1 MNDSEAE
8 TEKEFIMNTN
18 TGKKSITAR
27 FIAVIL
33 CFLLVITLT
42 PNTGRAAEDPSQ
54 GEPAPEEISSEDMK
68 LTQKDVDR
76 SDVIESE
83 NTEDSTTY
91 SLGGGKKMTV
101 VYGQDVRYEDENGD
115 LVDIDPSLKTTGSR
129 AETEN
134 GVSLYGYSYEN
145 KEGESRQYMPDSLS
159 EDTPVLL
166 ERDGLGISMSPDD
179 DTLDILGIS
188 ESTIDVKDAKTQTP
202 YEDDKMLPTRAVY
215 DKNGSSG
222 KIEYISTDTGVKE
235 KTVLKDKPSSNVL
248 RYVLDTEGLYVRKN
262 SSDEGLTFY
271 DEKTDEIAASMPV
284 PNMNDDSGRAYSEE
298 ITTDIEKK
306 NGKYIVTLTID
317 EEYLEDSDRQ
327 YPVTVDPTLTWSG
340 SSKLQDVYVINGSQY
355 SNTNFYDSGITKMA
369 AGKGTQGI
377 FRTYLRNPNLR
388 ANFVGRYVSSAK
400 LTIYERGNGASGKT
414 IKAYRVTE
422 NWNLSSIKWNNQ
434 PSHGT
439 DPNGTAKTTGTTGKA
454 LNISILA
461 YARYMAKD
469 NPGYGLL
476 LKNSSESSSGS
487 YADFYGSR
495 YSTSS
500 KRPKYTI
507 VHYPAPS
514 RATMTASPI
523 YIKRGAATKISWKG
537 INSVA
542 LARIEY
548 KITKYNSSTGE
559 FDTVLGYSS
568 SRSLGS
574 KSSGSVTAN
583 RFKDY
588 SPGKYHFHVRGV
600 DKAGMTGSGQ
610 YKGIVIDGTN
620 PTLSSASITPASS
633 SSNPASDKT
642 PVIHWSGASD
652 TYFKEVQASID
663 GASYKRI
670 GTAGSG
676 TYTVPASAFK
686 SQKAHTIKVRA
697 RDKAGNFSTVKT
709 LNYYLDATAP
719 AFGTLTLKDSDQQT
733 IGSNWS
739 SETDPVICF
748 SNITEA
754 DSGITISGI
763 KYAISSGTSRPSE
776 SAFKSATGRT
786 VTEGNDNKYSGS
798 FHILSEDRSKAS
810 GTWYIH
816 VRIADTLGNAAYSRI
831 IYKKDVKN
839 PTGAIR
845 IKHLDLEVSEAKDTV
860 QIEGAVS
867 DTHSGVQTSSMKL
880 YRVEEIEGDE
890 EETFVQDIY
899 TNQTENKITSFD
911 TTSHANGSYRLKLTI
926 TDNVGNEGVVT
937 KDFTIANPI
946 PAPQLSTSATST
958 RQAQISWAFAAALH
972 ARVQYKLENGAWT
985 DIPSSSGLTGNFTVT
1000 LPDTDGTYTVKVRGV
1015 DSQGVEG
1022 REAET
1027 ECITDTVDPA
1037 AGITDFE
1044 GGILSGTAED
1054 TNFSKWE
1061 IYIKK
1066 REDPDTSY
1074 AKVLEGTNAVHE
1086 DEFGYIDLS
1095 EYDQNCYY
1103 TLKLK
1108 AEDAAGNIS
1117 NITYA
1122 IYIPQGYAGCTVVQ
1136 PAFTISRPCS
1146 EPASENT
1153 FVIPTQTES
1162 LMLTASGNNTLSS
1175 ASVEWYVDGACVSND
1190 TIYEED
1196 FSGQPVGN
1204 GDPVFDIGES
1214 YDICAKITD
1223 AAGNITYSR
1232 PLVQGRAEAEADFTN
1247 VQGTNNTWQTTVSL
1261 PYDAVSFR
1269 LNAPSQIS
1277 GDDITYEVK
1286 ALTDTFT
1293 EADPGDTIYV
1303 TDISG
1308 GALKAGS
1315 ITLKVTMPTGSDIS
1329 DISIRI
1335 TEDTIR
1341 GEKFKI
1347 SEAENYRPT
1356 GLTAVD
1362 KINYRTYVRWDLPQ
1376 GLPDDISYEVYR
1388 GETAG
1393 FTPSMKNR
1401 IAEGLKEGYYA
1412 EMNTNYSGT
1421 FYYKVRAVSD
1431 TLSADKSRFSTEV
1444 SSRVVDADEYAK
1456 RLGSKECWSYAEAS
1470 MPNGD
1475 ISIEKSKGNLLFSQT
1490 DIEIDND
1497 DMPLEISRVYN
1508 SQASAVSAF
1517 GPGWSH
1523 NYDLELLAVCHGS
1536 TSQMEQIAYRDETGS
1551 IILFSKGSDGKYIS
1565 NLGKYMILEE
1575 DEQTEDFTIPARGN
1589 ISGETR
1595 TVESAYT
1602 LTTKDGD
1609 SYRFDASGTLVLYQ
1623 DNNENTL
1630 FFDYDP
1636 EKGLLTKVT
1645 AGRNISLNI
1654 SYCDGTGGTNPLC
1667 ISEISMPDGGSITYE
1682 YDNDG
1687 MLGSAVRHASSGNDT
1702 ITYSFDY
1709 SNTANSYPSLSEM
1722 TDANGNDYGVSYTG
1736 KKADEITYPDN
1747 SALRLTYQT
1756 GSTVTDIVAGGY
1768 TIDTQTDYFNDEG
1781 NCVRSIDKNELETTY
1796 SYADDMLVETS
1807 SQVEYEEL
1815 EGGQVVVKDDYVTD
1829 TSDYDED
1836 KYLTEEVDESG
1847 NTIDYEYY
1855 STTGSGAC
1863 EGQISS
1869 ETEESGD
1876 GVITSDIDYEY
1887 DENGN
1892 ETLSEDSVTGE
1903 KTVTEYYGENEEGG
1917 EPGQLKSAVEYYEN
1931 ESGSICI
1938 EKGSTNY
1945 SYSYNNNGC
1954 LTETEVEESDEN
1966 EITTTTVYDAM
1977 GRTMS
1982 EASDNGD
1989 YVETI
1994 TYSYDGFGRQTG
2006 TTHTVGNET
2015 KTTQTTY
2022 DPNGNVLTQTDE
2034 DGTTI
2039 TNIYDNMNRSLST
2052 TTSKDGLSTTTTSVY
2067 SNENINVRGDLIH
2080 AQVVQTN
2087 TDGVISKTYS
2097 DGENVVKEESDG
2109 MATVYDLD
2117 ASGNVIAEYTVGT
2130 SGGERLDSV
2139 YVTDIN
2145 GEQTSEIEN
2154 PDSIDGNYVI
2164 SEDSVVSY
2172 TTYDSQGNITA
2183 ETDENENETSYSYD
2197 AQSRET
2203 RVELPDGT
2211 GRDIEYFVL
2220 GDGSEQETV
2229 TDERGHESY
2238 TISSPAGNETK
2249 ISDVGDGIVD
2259 PIEKTYTYDADG
2271 NVTRQDGAEG
2281 NYKTF
2286 EYNAKGENTVT
2297 EYYDKNDVNT
2307 FKTEYTYD
2315 DSGNVI
2321 ITKDSKKEG
2330 DSMVLF
2336 RYATFS
2342 YDGLGRI
2349 ISEAEIY
2356 GSSEPSDSE
2365 IAERTITYQYDSQG
2379 RVATIGYPPVLSSVY
2394 SVTGLRYVYDNY
2406 GRLSQ
2411 IKAVMGNDEEILR
2424 EYFYDQYGILTER
2437 RDHRDFASGEA
2448 DYISCEYGY
2457 DNLGRVTSMEYSD
2470 STDSVVFESYALE
2483 YDKAGNIT
2491 REAITNSLP
2500 TNEEDQVNEIRDHE
2514 YDSLGRLTA
2523 TEITAQPDGE
2533 PVRTE
2538 YTYDSV
2544 GNRLS
2549 MIEGDN
2555 ITEYTY
2561 NSLDQLTAKTVTE
2574 DGVTVS
2580 ESESEYD
2587 KNGNLISQE
2596 TEIDNDG
2603 TTETETKEYTYDPD
2617 NMMTGCTVTQEN
2629 TVSVDQIC
2637 VYNGDGQRTYKAD
2650 SDDNT
2655 RYYYMSGSVLYT
2667 ESDVAIQPEEGDG
2680 DGDGP
2685 GNDSDEE
2692 DPIETK
2698 ITSFNV
2704 LSPEGS
2710 VIASAREIA
2719 GSDEYFIY
2727 NNDMRGSTTNIVSD
2741 AGACVANYTY
2751 TDFGET
2757 SAGEN
2762 VDLYNEICYT
2772 GGIYDEE
2779 TGEYYLNA
2787 RYYDPAGGRFTTQD
2801 THREDASEGTANH
2814 LYCYCDNNPST
2825 KIDPSGHVPYVF
2837 WNKSWH
2843 YFAFKQNAPQKRFGY
2858 YDIYDWAAGYLGMK
2872 LHRFKV
2878 VAAKWKLQLWK
2889 GLYGKAYGYKVSSG
2903 CEIGLYYKKKLWHCA
2918 HDSRKR
2924 TNKRLRMRMSLYRKG
2939 HKKKLFTRDSKN
2951 TTKKGKAWWLTAFK
2965 PANYMP
2971 NKKAVGPKKLRMT
2984 GTIWFNTN
2992 KYGGKMK
2999 LLKQAFIKEAKKP
3012 KNKMRITR
3020 KTKSY
3025 LSFSWRR

>member
-1 MNDSEAE
+1 MD
-8 TEKEFIMNTN
+8 TN
-18 TGKKSITAR
+18 SGNKSITAR
-27 FIAVIL
+27 LIAVIL

-42 PNTGRAAEDPSQ
+42 PDTGRAAEDPSQ
-54 GEPAPEEISSEDMK
+54 GEPTPEEISSEDMK

-166 ERDGLGISMSPDD
+166 EKDGLGISMSPDE
-179 DTLDILGIS
+179 DTLDALGIS

-215 DKNGSSG
+215 DKSDSSG

-235 KTVLKDKPSSNVL
+235 KTLLKEKPESNAL
-248 RYVLDTEGLYVRKN
+248 RYVIDTEGLYVRKN

-284 PNMNDDSGRAYSEE
+284 PNMNDDSGQAYSEDIE
-298 ITTDIEKK
+298 TDIEEKD
-306 NGKYIVTLTID
+306 GKYIVTLTID
-317 EEYLEDSDRQ
+317 EDYLEDNDRQ
-327 YPVTVDPTLTWSG
+327 YPVTIDPTLTWSG

-523 YIKRGAATKISWKG
+523 YIKRGAATKITWKG

-542 LARIEY
+542 LARVEY

-620 PTLSSASITPASS
+620 PTLSSASITPS
-633 SSNPASDKT
+633 SSNSEPASDKT

-670 GTAGSG
+670 GTTGSG
-676 TYTVPASAFK
+676 TYTVPAGAFK
-686 SQKAHTIKVRA
+686 AQKAHIIKVRA
-697 RDKAGNFSTVKT
+697 VDKAGNVSSVKT

-719 AFGTLTLKDSDQQT
+719 KFGTLTLKDSDQQT
-733 IGSNWS
+733 IGTNWT
-739 SETDPVICF
+739 SETNPTICF
-748 SNITEA
+748 SNVTEA

-763 KYAISSGTSRPSE
+763 KYAISSKSERPAE
-776 SAFKSATGRT
+776 SSFKSATGRT

-798 FHILSEDRSKAS
+798 FHLLTEDRSKAS

-816 VRIADTLGNAAYSRI
+816 VRIADTLGNAAYSKI

-880 YRVEEIEGDE
+880 YRVEEIAGDE
-890 EETFVQDIY
+890 EETFVQGIY
-899 TNQTENKITSFD
+899 TNQTENKIANLD
-911 TTSHANGSYRLKLTI
+911 TAGLVNGSYRLKLTI
-926 TDNVGNEGVVT
+926 NDNVGNEGVVT

-946 PAPQLSTSATST
+946 AAPALSTSATST

-972 ARVQYKLENGAWT
+972 SKVQYKLGSGAWT

-1000 LPDTDGTYTVKVRGV
+1000 LPDEDGAYTVKVRGV
-1015 DSQGVEG
+1015 DLQGVEG

-1027 ECITDTVDPA
+1027 ECITDTVDPTSS
-1037 AGITDFE
+1037 ITDFE

-1095 EYDQNCYY
+1095 EYDQDCYY

-1122 IYIPQGYAGCTVVQ
+1122 IYIPQGYSGCTVVQ
-1136 PAFTISRPCS
+1136 PAFTIARPCS

-1162 LMLTASGNNTLSS
+1162 LMLTASGNNILSG
-1175 ASVEWYVDGACVSND
+1175 AGVKWYVDGACVSND

-1204 GDPVFDIGES
+1204 DDPVFDIGAD

-1223 AAGNITYSR
+1223 AAGNISYSR
-1232 PLVQGRAEAEADFTN
+1232 PLVQSRAETEADFTG
-1247 VQGTNNTWQTTVSL
+1247 VQGSNNTWQTTVTL

-1286 ALTDTFT
+1286 ALTGTFT

-1308 GALKAGS
+1308 GALRAGS

-1329 DISIRI
+1329 DISVKI

-1341 GEKFKI
+1341 GEKFRI
-1347 SEAENYRPT
+1347 SEVENYRPT

-1376 GLPDDISYEVYR
+1376 DLPSDISYEVYR
-1388 GETAG
+1388 GETAN
-1393 FTPSMKNR
+1393 FTPSNKNR
-1401 IAEGLKEGYYA
+1401 IAEGVKDGYYA

-1431 TLSADKSRFSTEV
+1431 TLSADKSRFSSEV

-1456 RLGSKECWSYAEAS
+1456 RLGSKECWSYAEAG

-1508 SQASAVSAF
+1508 SQSSAVSAF

-1523 NYDLELLAVCHGS
+1523 NYDLELLAVCRGS
-1536 TSQMEQIAYRDETGS
+1536 TSEMEQIAYRDETGS
-1551 IILFSKGSDGKYIS
+1551 IILFAKGSDGKYIS

-1575 DEQTEDFTIPARGN
+1575 DEQTEEFTIPARGN
-1589 ISGETR
+1589 ISGETYA
-1595 TVESAYT
+1595 VESAYT

-1609 SYRFDASGTLVLYQ
+1609 TYRFDASGTLVLYQ

-1645 AGRNISLNI
+1645 TGRNISLDI
-1654 SYCDGTGGTNPLC
+1654 SYCDGANGTNPLC
-1667 ISEISMPDGGSITYE
+1667 IDEITMPDGGSITYE
-1682 YDNDG
+1682 YDNEG
-1687 MLGSAVRHASSGNDT
+1687 MLESAVRHASSGNDT

-1709 SNTANSYPSLSEM
+1709 SSTDNAYPSLSEM

-1736 KKADEITYPDN
+1736 KKASEITYPDVSVFKLAYSN
-1747 SALRLTYQT
+1747 H
-1756 GSTVTDIVAGGY
+1756 STVTTKEASNL
-1768 TIDTQTDYFNDEG
+1768 TLDTQTDYFNDEG
-1781 NCVRSIDKNELETTY
+1781 NCIRSVDKNELETLY
-1796 SYADDMLVETS
+1796 SYENDMLVETR
-1807 SQVEYEEL
+1807 SQVEYEEM
-1815 EGGQVVVKDDYVTD
+1815 EGDQVVVKDDYVTD

-1869 ETEESGD
+1869 ETGESGD
-1876 GVITSDIDYEY
+1876 EVITSDVDYEY

-1903 KTVTEYYGENEEGG
+1903 KTITEYYGDNAGAG
-1917 EPGQLKSAVEYYEN
+1917 IAGQVKKETEFRNDIQTGV
-1931 ESGSICI
+1931 
-1938 EKGSTNY
+1938 TNY
-1945 SYSYNNNGC
+1945 SYSYNNSGC
-1954 LTETEVEESDEN
+1954 LTETETEVSDGF
-1966 EITTTTVYDAM
+1966 TTVNTTVYDAM
-1977 GRTMS
+1977 GRVVS
-1982 EASDNGD
+1982 ESRNNGEE
-1989 YVETI
+1989 VT
-1994 TYSYDGFGRQTG
+1994 TYTYDGFGRQTG
-2006 TTHTVGNET
+2006 TSHTVGNET

-2022 DPNGNVLTQTDE
+2022 DPNGNVLTQTAE
-2034 DGTTI
+2034 DGTLT
-2039 TNIYDNMNRSLST
+2039 TNTYDSMNRSISTTASKDGAST
-2052 TTSKDGLSTTTTSVY
+2052 TTASTY
-2067 SNENINVRGDLIH
+2067 SYQSINVNGSL
-2080 AQVVQTN
+2080 VNTEVTQTN
-2087 TDGVISKTYS
+2087 TDGVISRTYS
-2097 DGENVVKEESDG
+2097 DGENTVKEESND
-2109 MATVYDLD
+2109 MAKLYDLD
-2117 ASGNVIAEYTVGT
+2117 ASGNTIAEYVIGTSAGSKLLAAYATDIFGNQTEVIQNPEQQNGQYAVGT
-2130 SGGERLDSV
+2130 DFTLTSSRYDASG
-2139 YVTDIN
+2139 N
-2145 GEQTSEIEN
+2145 
-2154 PDSIDGNYVI
+2154 
-2164 SEDSVVSY
+2164 VVS
-2172 TTYDSQGNITA
+2172 
-2183 ETDENENETSYSYD
+2183 ETDAEGNTKTYSYD

-2203 RVELPDGT
+2203 SVELPDGT
-2211 GRDIEYFVL
+2211 GRDIEYSVL
-2220 GDGSEQETV
+2220 GSGNEKEIV
-2229 TDERGHESY
+2229 TDARGNESY
-2238 TISSPAGNETK
+2238 TITSPGGNE
-2249 ISDVGDGIVD
+2249 IEVSDIGDGNVE
-2259 PIEKTYTYDADG
+2259 PIEKTYTCDADG
-2271 NVTRQDGAEG
+2271 NVTRQDEAEG

-2286 EYNAKGENTVT
+2286 EYNDKGENT
-2297 EYYDKNDVNT
+2297 EINCFDKNDVNT
-2307 FKTEYTYD
+2307 LRTQYTYD
-2315 DSGNVI
+2315 DSGRML
-2321 ITKDSKKEG
+2321 TMKDFKKDG
-2330 DSMVLF
+2330 NSMVLF
-2336 RYATFS
+2336 RCAEFG
-2342 YDGLGRI
+2342 YDGLGRK
-2349 ISEAEIY
+2349 ISEAEFY
-2356 GSSEPSDSE
+2356 GSEMPSAGELSER
-2365 IAERTITYQYDSQG
+2365 AITYQYDSQG
-2379 RVATIGYPPVLSSVY
+2379 RLSTIGYPPVLSSVY
-2394 SVTGLRYVYDNY
+2394 SVTGLRHVYDNY

-2424 EYFYDQYGILTER
+2424 EYFYDQYGILTEK
-2437 RDHRDFASGEA
+2437 RDHRDFADGGS

-2457 DNLGRVTSMEYSD
+2457 DDLSRVISMEYSD
-2470 STDSVVFESYALE
+2470 STDSEVFESYALE

-2491 REAITNSLP
+2491 REEIVNSLP
-2500 TNEEDQVNEIRDHE
+2500 TNEDDQVNEIRDHE

-2523 TEITAQPDGE
+2523 TEIVSQPDGE

-2538 YTYDSV
+2538 YTYESV

-2549 MIEGDN
+2549 MTEGDN
-2555 ITEYTY
+2555 VTEYTY
-2561 NSLDQLTAKTVTE
+2561 NSLDQLTGTTVTVDE
-2574 DGVTVS
+2574 TVTS
-2580 ESESEYD
+2580 ETESEYD
-2587 KNGNLISQE
+2587 KNGNLISEE
-2596 TEIDNDG
+2596 TVTGSGESA
-2603 TTETETKEYTYDPD
+2603 ETETKEYSYDPD
-2617 NMMTGCTVTQEN
+2617 NMATSCTISQEN
-2629 TVSVDQIC
+2629 TVSVDQVC
-2637 VYNGDGQRTYKAD
+2637 EYNGDGQRTYKAD
-2650 SDDNT
+2650 GDDNT

-2667 ESDVAIQPEEGDG
+2667 ESDISIQPEEGDG

-2698 ITSFNV
+2698 ITSFNI
-2704 LSPEGS
+2704 LSPDGG
-2710 VIASAREIA
+2710 VIASGREEE
-2719 GSDEYFIY
+2719 GFDEYFIY
-2727 NNDMRGSTTNIVSD
+2727 NKDIRGSITNILSD
-2741 AGACVANYTY
+2741 SGACVANYTY
-2751 TDFGET
+2751 TDYGET
-2757 SAGEN
+2757 SAGE
-2762 VDLYNEICYT
+2762 DTEFANEICYT
-2772 GGIYDEE
+2772 GGVYDEK

-2787 RYYDPAGGRFTTQD
+2787 RYYDPADGRFTTQD
-2801 THREDASEGTANH
+2801 SYRGKNTDEGTWN
-2814 LYCYCDNNPST
+2814 LYAYCAGNPVNYT
-2825 KIDPSGHVPYVF
+2825 DLSGH
-2837 WNKSWH
+2837 
-2843 YFAFKQNAPQKRFGY
+2843 KQKTFSKTITLLTCLTNRGWCAVRITGY
-2858 YDIYDWAAGYLGMK
+2858 TTET
-2872 LHRFKV
+2872 
-2878 VAAKWKLQLWK
+2878 
-2889 GLYGKAYGYKVSSG
+2889 YKD
-2903 CEIGLYYKKKLWHCA
+2903 KKKYRKYTFRCYGALFSTNDQEAYRRLHGSIGAVLHYNPKEKRCKIEKCKHA
-2918 HDSRKR
+2918 HINGGDTFSYPYHDS
-2924 TNKRLRMRMSLYRKG
+2924 
-2939 HKKKLFTRDSKN
+2939 
-2951 TTKKGKAWWLTAFK
+2951 TTVVK
-2965 PANYMP
+2965 Y
-2971 NKKAVGPKKLRMT
+2971 NKKAKKR
-2984 GTIWFNTN
+2984 
-2992 KYGGKMK
+2992 
-2999 LLKQAFIKEAKKP
+2999 
-3012 KNKMRITR
+3012 TR
-3020 KTKSY
+3020 KKYKIKLAYHVFGDGCACPRSGYFTWKKGI
-3025 LSFSWRR
+3025 LK